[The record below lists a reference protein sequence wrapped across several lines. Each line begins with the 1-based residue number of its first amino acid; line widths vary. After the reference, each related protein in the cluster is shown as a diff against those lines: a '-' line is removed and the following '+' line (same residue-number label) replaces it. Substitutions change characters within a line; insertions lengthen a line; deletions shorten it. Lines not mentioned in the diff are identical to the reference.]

1 MRKPGKGENQIFSA
15 IEQTVVLPIY
25 TPSHNK
31 SYIRVSSVPSVVQ
44 SGSLTGSRFI
54 LRRLT
59 RRFALPDPPSIWT
72 STMPWLEEPYL
83 NTLDRLLISRD
94 EITRMET
101 RNPLY
106 LRIPFLESNRIPGRS
121 ASPDGPDC
129 LIDLAG
135 CPESPTMVA
144 EYGIRIESGKA
155 WT

>member
-1 MRKPGKGENQIFSA
+1 MDSA
-15 IEQTVVLPIY
+15 
-25 TPSHNK
+25 
-31 SYIRVSSVPSVVQ
+31 Q
-44 SGSLTGSRFI
+44 SGKSSGKDFHPAFSLF
-54 LRRLT
+54 L
-59 RRFALPDPPSIWT
+59 LPLPLGEGRGEGKKEIPPG
-72 STMPWLEEPYL
+72 PWPDYR

-94 EITRMET
+94 EITRIET